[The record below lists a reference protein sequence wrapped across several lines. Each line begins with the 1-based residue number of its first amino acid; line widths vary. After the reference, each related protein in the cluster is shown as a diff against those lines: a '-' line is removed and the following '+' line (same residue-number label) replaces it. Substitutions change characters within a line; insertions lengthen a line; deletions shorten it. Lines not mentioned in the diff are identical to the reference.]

1 MFRNIFKISLLI
13 FLLIVSACKKSG
25 DSPGS
30 LNILGD
36 DTTEAVKLIEDANND
51 LKEVKRIYKDNQGKV
66 AELQAAMANNEVA
79 KVKNISGNLVDE
91 IDNGV
96 AAGRSAVKKIEDA
109 QALNINETYKKYLEM
124 KQECLVKQLEAFEY
138 RRDAAKIFSDGFGG
152 DKAQSARVIAE
163 FKVKEANFQKLM
175 NEGLALSQDANDFAK
190 DSLKKAKK
198 Q

>member
-13 FLLIVSACKKSG
+13 FLLIVSACQKKG

-36 DTTEAVKLIEDANND
+36 DTDEAVKLIEDANND

-66 AELQAAMANNEVA
+66 AELQAAMGNNEVA

-96 AAGRSAVKKIEDA
+96 AAGRNAVKKIEDA

-124 KQECLVKQLEAFEY
+124 KQECLVKQLEAFE
-138 RRDAAKIFSDGFGG
+138 
-152 DKAQSARVIAE
+152 
-163 FKVKEANFQKLM
+163 
-175 NEGLALSQDANDFAK
+175 
-190 DSLKKAKK
+190 
-198 Q
+198 